1 MENDSKLKIPRGCRE
16 FGGTNSAARIRV
28 ANELVEE
35 FVKEVAP
42 PIEFDSRDEAWTLA
56 VRRRLVEIC
65 PKGCYA
71 LPDDPNAA
79 KGEYPVDYLWSEE
92 GNLSR
97 LILAC
102 QTEWGTGWFGRTNWA
117 PVERALEK
125 LLAVKAPFKIL
136 IFSSCRKPDLLKPE
150 TDFSFEY
157 AKERIELSLR
167 NYPHHLPGEVYIFLD
182 FPQTREANGIGEYRS
197 LRWLAKKLG
206 KSEVHLEGGEVRGLK
221 RPKES

>member
-1 MENDSKLKIPRGCRE
+1 MGNDSKIKIPEECRG
-16 FGGTNSAARIRV
+16 FGEANSGARLRV
-28 ANELVEE
+28 AKKVVEE
-35 FVKEVAP
+35 FVKKVAP
-42 PIEFDSRDEAWTLA
+42 PIGFDNRDEAWTLA

-71 LPDDPNAA
+71 LPDSPNAA

-117 PVERALEK
+117 SVERALEK

-136 IFSSCRKPDLLKPE
+136 IFSSCRKPGLLKPE

-157 AKERIELSLR
+157 AKERIELCLR

-182 FPQTREANGIGEYRS
+182 FPQTREVKGIGEYRS
-197 LRWLAKKLG
+197 LLWLAKRLG
-206 KSEVHLEGGEVRGLK
+206 ETEVDLKEWPGGELI
-221 RPKES
+221 RP